1 MQSTSIGR
9 QFLPSAHFAKRIRD
23 ARSSLQQSQLQAQNT
38 LLVLL
43 LNPNDPAL
51 PTRALP
57 NGALDP
63 RKGTNHYQHKGNNQ
77 PKYNPQAEDKR
88 RGEQAV
94 ALRR

>member
-1 MQSTSIGR
+1 MQFSIGR
-9 QFLPSAHFAKRIRD
+9 QFLSSAHFAKRIRD

-63 RKGTNHYQHKGNNQ
+63 RKGTNHYEHKGNNQ

-94 ALRR
+94 TLRR